1 MKSQYSSLTDHK
13 TADWSNWAEI
23 SVECWNFQIFSSPTN
38 CCTLPIIWILFAIL
52 AKIPW
57 IVQENIRNLGNY
69 QFISKLMIF
78 LRTKLNSGANLFRIK
93 VLVDQK
99 FNDVISILNNPSIT
113 FSQCGGIIC
122 KEQWT
127 NLPLI
132 NKDFWPIVIKKC
144 SSRDSFY
151 WLMLILLKITPDL
164 INLTK

>member
-1 MKSQYSSLTDHK
+1 MCKLEFTFIYVIMDFSGLQFHNIYVTCHLSAPFWNVK
-13 TADWSNWAEI
+13 ICNW
-23 SVECWNFQIFSSPTN
+23 W
-38 CCTLPIIWILFAIL
+38 
-52 AKIPW
+52 
-57 IVQENIRNLGNY
+57 NIRNVENY
-69 QFISKLMIF
+69 QSISKLMIF
-78 LRTKLNSGANLFRIK
+78 SRTKLNSGANLFRIK

-127 NLPLI
+127 NLSLK

-164 INLTK
+164 LNLIK